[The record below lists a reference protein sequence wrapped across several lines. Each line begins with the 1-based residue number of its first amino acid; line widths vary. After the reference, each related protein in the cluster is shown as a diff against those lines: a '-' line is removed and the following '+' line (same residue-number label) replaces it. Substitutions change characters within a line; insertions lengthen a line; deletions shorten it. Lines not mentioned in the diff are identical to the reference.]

1 MGAGGSTVKLLRAR
15 SGCDFEVLKNTPFGE
30 PKQVL
35 CKAEAP
41 EQLPLGRFLLQA
53 VISKG
58 GDVLNNYLLMSEA
71 AEEQGVDIALFKAAS
86 ATIPDNKVVSVE
98 VDILAMAE
106 KRRKEE
112 EAKAALVAEEK
123 AQQAAEKARKEEEAK
138 KVKEAQQGKE
148 ELRRNTRSANSELAR
163 EGAELMTAAVAA
175 NKDECVGALRALVDL
190 TQRKACEAA
199 AGMVTL
205 VALQLFWARSGFPQG
220 YLGLAH
226 LFEVMDAEELVPLDV
241 FLDWA
246 DDDVYR
252 KIVQL
257 GDEEDEKGRLKAVIA
272 TTAFMSGVQERLLE
286 DDEEEDGEEE
296 EEAIDAPQQI
306 IRRR

>member
-15 SGCDFEVLKNTPFGE
+15 SGCAFEVLKNTPFGE

-71 AEEQGVDIALFKAAS
+71 AEEQGVDVALFRAAS
-86 ATIPDNKVVSVE
+86 ATIPDTSVVSVE
-98 VDILAMAE
+98 VDIMALAE

-123 AQQAAEKARKEEEAK
+123 AQQAAERAKKEEEAK
-138 KVKEAQQGKE
+138 KLKEAQQGKVE
-148 ELRRNTRSANSELAR
+148 VRRNTRSANSQVAR
-163 EGAELMTAAVAA
+163 EGAELLAAAVGGG
-175 NKDECVGALRALVDL
+175 KDECVGALRALVDL
-190 TQRKACEAA
+190 VQRKACEAA

-205 VALQLFWARSGFPQG
+205 VALQLFWARAGFPQG
-220 YLGLAH
+220 DLGLAH
-226 LFEVMDAEELVPLDV
+226 LFEVVDAEELVALEL

-246 DDDVYR
+246 DDEVYR
-252 KIVQL
+252 KVVEL
-257 GDEEDEKGRLKAVIA
+257 GDEQEEKGGSFLRRLFGA
-272 TTAFMSGVQERLLE
+272 
-286 DDEEEDGEEE
+286 
-296 EEAIDAPQQI
+296 
-306 IRRR
+306 RRS